1 MLGCISGALQWLQY
15 RHAQAGGLLF
25 LPVHH
30 FLFLYCLCLA
40 VGGPEPKPDSDRKL
54 GVLQLPCAD
63 FDTFPF
69 KIPNCLNTCS
79 LIIKPLQQVSQCAF
93 QSGGRIP
100 SGFRLIL
107 NAAFKTYKCLTV
119 RHAVQFWSSLGDEV
133 LDVAFS
139 NGLLHSKVNTHN
151 GHMNLG
157 GRRERRREQMK
168 NSFLM
173 TFFLAQA
180 PRAGL
185 GVMDNLHQAKQL

>member
-1 MLGCISGALQWLQY
+1 MASAVTSVAVARALPATELTGVMLGCISGALQWLQY

-63 FDTFPF
+63 FDTFLSKF
-69 KIPNCLNTCS
+69 PNYLNTRS
-79 LIIKPLQQVSQCAF
+79 LVTKPSQQVSQCAF

-119 RHAVQFWSSLGDEV
+119 ARSAVLKLPRRWGTWCSL
-133 LDVAFS
+133 
-139 NGLLHSKVNTHN
+139 
-151 GHMNLG
+151 
-157 GRRERRREQMK
+157 Q
-168 NSFLM
+168 
-173 TFFLAQA
+173 
-180 PRAGL
+180 
-185 GVMDNLHQAKQL
+185 

>member
-63 FDTFPF
+63 FDTFLLKF
-69 KIPNCLNTCS
+69 PNCLNTRS
-79 LIIKPLQQVSQCAF
+79 LVTKPLQQVSQCAF

-119 RHAVQFWSSLGDEV
+119 ARSSLGDEV

-139 NGLLHSKVNTHN
+139 NRLLHWKVNTHN
-151 GHMNLG
+151 RHMNLG
-157 GRRERRREQMK
+157 GEEGEETWADEKQF
-168 NSFLM
+168 SDDI
-173 TFFLAQA
+173 FF
-180 PRAGL
+180 
-185 GVMDNLHQAKQL
+185 